1 MKALVPITSAVLG
14 TTAVGVYLFR
24 QNLKSRISINAQH
37 GHLPRSISSN
47 ITTAPDE
54 VFTEQTV
61 AVFDSASISV
71 PRGKLPALPTEEL
84 LTRLMRRNMSSFT
97 RLPQAYILRTM
108 STEAEKPSFKAAN
121 IERLDFKEGD
131 LVCGTY
137 RVILRTPGKVEFQLK
152 PMGAVRGRLVTTIT
166 EKDDRMVIM
175 NETLMWKP
183 KGENGVMPLETA
195 VGKWMHELT
204 AWWMLDSGV
213 KYLMNLKN

>member
-1 MKALVPITSAVLG
+1 MKALLPITSAILG

-24 QNLKSRISINAQH
+24 QNLKSRITIKAQH

-61 AVFDSASISV
+61 AVYDSATISV

-108 STEAEKPSFKAAN
+108 STKAEAPSFKAAN
-121 IERLDFKEGD
+121 LERLDFTEGD
-131 LVCGTY
+131 LVCGAY
-137 RVILRTPGKVEFQLK
+137 RVILRTIGDYDYGE
-152 PMGAVRGRLVTTIT
+152 GRS
-166 EKDDRMVIM
+166 D
-175 NETLMWKP
+175 
-183 KGENGVMPLETA
+183 GVYE
-195 VGKWMHELT
+195 
-204 AWWMLDSGV
+204 
-213 KYLMNLKN
+213 